1 MFKAFFSYLRAPQ
14 EHLGIRTSFKGILQS
29 AFLIITIDIALIILL
44 LLVEYGLPAI
54 FPGLA
59 APSSHPDVKGPWWI
73 VALLGPIYEECTFRL
88 WLKRYKF
95 YIAIGLML
103 FTYMILSVFIMPTR
117 PGTLYATHQLP
128 LRIIISIVAGLLLYI
143 PLNKPISNCRF
154 SVIFYAPAIVF
165 GLMHLINIHPTE
177 MHLLDYVSVTLYAAH
192 KVVSG
197 LAYGYIRIKEG
208 FGVNTGIH
216 IANNLVPTLL
226 GGIFF

>member
-1 MFKAFFSYLRAPQ
+1 MFKAFFSYLKHPQ
-14 EHLGIRTSFKGILQS
+14 EHLGIQTSFKGIVHSVL
-29 AFLIITIDIALIILL
+29 LIIAIDIALIILT

-54 FPGLA
+54 FPGLVR
-59 APSSHPDVKGPWWI
+59 PMSSPDVKGPWWI
-73 VALLGPIYEECTFRL
+73 VGLIGPIYEECTFRL

-103 FTYMILSVFIMPTR
+103 FTYMILSVFIVPTR

-143 PLNKPISNCRF
+143 PLNKPVSNCRF
-154 SVIFYAPAIVF
+154 SVIFYAPAIIF

-177 MHLLDYVSVTLYAAH
+177 MHFLDYVTVTLYIAH
-192 KVVSG
+192 KIASG

-208 FGVNTGIH
+208 FGINTGIH
-216 IANNLVPTLL
+216 IANNLVPTML

>member
-29 AFLIITIDIALIILL
+29 AFLILTIDIAMIILF

-54 FPGLA
+54 FPGLS
-59 APSSHPDVKGPWWI
+59 APSTHADVKGPWWI
-73 VALLGPIYEECTFRL
+73 VGLIGPIYEECTFRL

-103 FTYMILSVFIMPTR
+103 FTYMILSVFIVPTR